1 MHNTL
6 IVLFFYLSVMYSCF
20 QVECIFILE
29 SHLRKSLTMQKKNAF
44 ICASLLKNIQ
54 DEIKNIANSLKFH
67 GETILFYVKKCNR
80 SCKMSEKIN
89 EKCIEKM

>member
-1 MHNTL
+1 MH
-6 IVLFFYLSVMYSCF
+6 FYF
-20 QVECIFILE
+20 G
-29 SHLRKSLTMQKKNAF
+29 KSLAKIFNNAEKNAF

>member
-29 SHLRKSLTMQKKNAF
+29 SHLRKSLTMQKKTLSF
-44 ICASLLKNIQ
+44 VRLYLKI
-54 DEIKNIANSLKFH
+54 
-67 GETILFYVKKCNR
+67 Y
-80 SCKMSEKIN
+80 KMK
-89 EKCIEKM
+89 